1 MNTKV
6 NFPDESTVKAS
17 ANGRILMLL
26 ENLPFPQDVRVRREA
41 CALVN
46 AGYRVTVICPAAK
59 GQPFQ
64 EMVNGVHVCR
74 YPAPRAANSFI
85 EYIWEY
91 GYSMT
96 ASFALSLLVFLREG
110 FDVVHAHNPPDTFVF
125 IAGFY
130 KLLFGKRFVYDHH
143 DLSPEMYQVRFPT
156 GGNQLVYD
164 VLVLLEQLTCRFADH
179 VLVTNQSYKKVAMER
194 GRVPEERITIVRN
207 GIELN
212 RVGAPIE
219 ANRSLRQLG
228 KTVIGYVGV
237 MGYQDGVDYLLHAL
251 HHLVFDLGRTD
262 FHCVLI
268 GGGDAWESLKG
279 LAQSLDLNGYVQ
291 FTGFVFGEDLLRYL
305 AAADIC
311 VDATP
316 SNPYSDRSTLIKIIE
331 YMSLGKPIVAFDLP
345 EHRFTA
351 GEAAIYVAPNNVLE
365 FARAV
370 AQLMDDPH
378 QRASL
383 GTLGRSRTKK
393 QLAWEYSAPH
403 LLHAYQQILPAS
415 PPAKRVA
422 VPDADVVPFQQS

>member
-1 MNTKV
+1 MNMEV
-6 NFPDESTVKAS
+6 DLSNESAMKAAS
-17 ANGRILMLL
+17 DRRILMLL
-26 ENLPFPQDVRVRREA
+26 ENVPFPHDIRVRREA
-41 CALVN
+41 HALVN

-64 EMVNGVHVCR
+64 EIVNGVHVCR
-74 YPAPRAANSFI
+74 YPAPRPANGFI
-85 EYIWEY
+85 GYIWEY
-91 GYSMT
+91 SYSMAAT
-96 ASFALSLLVFLREG
+96 FAWSLLVFLRKG

-143 DLSPEMYQVRFPT
+143 DLSPEMYQARFPN
-156 GGNQLVYD
+156 GGKQLVYD

-179 VLVTNQSYKKVAMER
+179 VLVTNESYKKVALER

-212 RVGAPIE
+212 RVGAPVE
-219 ANRSLRQLG
+219 PNRALRQLG
-228 KTVIGYVGV
+228 KTVIAYVGV
-237 MGYQDGVDYLLHAL
+237 MGHQDGVDYLLHAL
-251 HHLVFDLGRTD
+251 HHLVSDLGRTD

-268 GGGDAWESLKG
+268 GGGSAWESLKS
-279 LAQSLDLNGYVQ
+279 LAQSLDLNDYVQ
-291 FTGFVFGEDLLRYL
+291 FTGFVFGEDLLPYL

-316 SNPYSDRSTLIKIIE
+316 SNPYSDRSTLFKIIE

-351 GEAAIYVAPNNVLE
+351 GEAAVYVAPNNVLD

-378 QRASL
+378 RRASL
-383 GTLGRSRTKK
+383 GTLGRNRTKK
-393 QLAWEYSAPH
+393 QLAWEYSALH
-403 LLHAYQQILPAS
+403 LINAYQQILPAS
-415 PPAKRVA
+415 PPPKRVA
-422 VPDADVVPFQQS
+422 APGTDVVPLQES